1 MKVFQAT
8 GTLTLESAAQQL
20 TTLPSLAQG
29 ELLQVDLSQ
38 ISAADSSAVALLL
51 HWMRSARKQGGEL
64 QFSGVPEGL
73 AGLIRLYEVDALLP
87 IK

>member
-20 TTLPSLAQG
+20 TTLPNLAQG

-51 HWMRSARKQGGEL
+51 HWMRSAQKQGGEL

-87 IK
+87 TK